1 MTVIGPVQPGTR
13 LSGIVTGVQVRPV
26 PAHAP
31 APGVHTVPHVVCAA
45 APGALTR
52 AVAAATTRAAMLAV
66 KRMVD
71 SMLLCV
77 AVPEADGEIS

>member
-1 MTVIGPVQPGTR
+1 MPQ
-13 LSGIVTGVQVRPV
+13 
-26 PAHAP
+26 
-31 APGVHTVPHVVCAA
+31 VVCAA

-52 AVAAATTRAAMLAV
+52 AVAATTRAAMLTV
-66 KRMVD
+66 KRMVN